1 MRILII
7 EDNDRD
13 LKNLIKNIDLF
24 FKYRSCTYEIEV
36 YQNNQNLLESL
47 KSYDLIFLDVEL
59 GDENGIEVAMKIRE
73 VNQDIRIIITSNHIK
88 YSIEGYKVQ
97 ANRYFVKP
105 IKQDDFDIE
114 LNNVLSRYLQD
125 FKGFIDERISKQKI
139 YYNTI
144 LYIEIV
150 GRKTQINF
158 LNGDV
163 LISPYSIKKWLNDL
177 HNLPFVQIHK
187 SFIINLNHTR
197 SFMNKEVFMV
207 HGDPL
212 PLSRHYKSEF
222 VKAYMCNLHS
232 R

>member
-13 LKNLIKNIDLF
+13 LKSLIKNIDLF
-24 FKYRSCTYEIEV
+24 FECRSCTYEIEV
-36 YQNNQNLLESL
+36 YQDNKNLLETL
-47 KSYDLIFLDVEL
+47 NSYDLVFLDVEL
-59 GDENGIEVAMKIRE
+59 GDENGIEVALKIRE
-73 VNQDIRIIITSNHIK
+73 VNQDIRIIITSNHTK

-105 IKQDDFDIE
+105 IKQNDFNIE
-114 LNNVLSRYLQD
+114 LENVLSRYLQN

-144 LYIEIV
+144 LYIVII

-158 LNGDV
+158 LNGEV
-163 LISPYSIKKWLNDL
+163 LITPYSIKKWLYDL

-187 SFIINLNHTR
+187 SFIINLNYTS
-197 SFMNKEVFMV
+197 SFI
-207 HGDPL
+207 
-212 PLSRHYKSEF
+212 
-222 VKAYMCNLHS
+222 
-232 R
+232 